1 MSELGPIRRARHLL
15 ALLMMTLAW
24 ATGPGC
30 ADGAMLPDPRSCTDN
45 TGCGEGLSCSFNHCV
60 MAGPN
65 PLELKVQVTPPPPT
79 GLLPQQL
86 PSLSLTSGP
95 DLLVK
100 LIGPATLKGGVRF
113 TGDTFNLN
121 VPGTITLRTEG
132 DIAGLDYS
140 FATDSLS
147 GVDRDGY
154 GYTIALLPGRRYVGT
169 FRPEDPTLPRHTF
182 GLSPEE
188 VASGRFDILLPSRAT
203 YRKFIGRVIRSDYLP
218 IAGARAVVLT
228 PAKEVIGVATSE
240 DPLGLFEVLVPPS
253 VGEILVKVESTPTS
267 PVFPEF
273 IAGPFTLDAS
283 LDTPEALNLVVPD
296 LPAGTEPVTA
306 VLRVLEQKVDAQFV
320 AAGVEP
326 AVGRTVT
333 IVGIFDGGALRRT
346 GVTDQNGEVSFSLL
360 PGAYECLVSS
370 PPHIAAV
377 TWHGRINL
385 GENDPSQKT
394 TRVTELTL
402 SARPPLIGQVLDA
415 FGEPVEAGRLTFE
428 RRVDWREGMSL
439 VAAPAPFEVEL
450 GQDGLYATRVDPG
463 VYDVTIAPDVS
474 TGAPHHFETEVWV
487 TEEGLRLDLE
497 LPPPGLLHLT
507 VATPDGT
514 WLPGV
519 RVELWADDDM
529 GQPRLFA
536 LGTTGARGFVD
547 MLVPHTGR

>member
-1 MSELGPIRRARHLL
+1 MKGATAIRSETRRLFRL
-15 ALLMMTLAW
+15 ALALAIF
-24 ATGPGC
+24 ASAGC

-45 TGCGEGLSCSFNHCV
+45 AGCGEGLSCSFNHCV

-65 PLELKVQVTPPPPT
+65 ALELKVQVTPPPTT

-86 PSLSLTSGP
+86 PSLDLSRGP

-113 TGDTFNLN
+113 TSDTFNLN
-121 VPGTITLRTEG
+121 VPGSITLRTEG
-132 DIAGLDYS
+132 DIAGLDYT

-147 GVDRDGY
+147 GVDKDGY
-154 GYTIALLPGRRYVGT
+154 GYSIALLPGRRYVGT

-182 GLSPEE
+182 GLSAEE
-188 VASGRFDILLPSRAT
+188 VASGRFDILLPAQAT

-228 PAKEVIGVATSE
+228 PAKDVIGVATSE
-240 DPLGLFEVLVPPS
+240 DPLGLFQVLVPPS
-253 VGEILVKVESTPTS
+253 VGEVLVKVESTAAS

-273 IAGPFTLDAS
+273 IAGPFTLS
-283 LDTPEALNLVVPD
+283 GTLDTPEALNLVVPD

-306 VLRVLEQKVDAQFV
+306 VLKVLEQKVDAQFV
-320 AAGVEP
+320 ATGVEP

-370 PPHIAAV
+370 PPHIAAA

-385 GENDPSQKT
+385 GEADPTNKT
-394 TRVTELTL
+394 ARTTELTL

-428 RRVDWREGMSL
+428 RRVSWREGMSL

-450 GQDGLYATRVDPG
+450 GLDGLYATRVDPG

-507 VATPDGT
+507 VATPDGA

-519 RVELWADDDM
+519 RVELWADDDT

-536 LGTTGARGFVD
+536 LGTTGSRGYVD
-547 MLVPHTGR
+547 VLVPHTGR